1 MPSSPYRHHLW
12 PSFATTSRFNLQRA
26 ALFHNADLCQY
37 VCPIVDRRVRKK
49 LGQGGAGTGMHS
61 AGYLSSHGN
70 CIIAA
75 YGHRAPRL
83 SAKACGGLESFS
95 WRAASFHQRSSGSV
109 HSDNRGEEVW
119 HRGRIPKKQPPEFL
133 LHCRGPQSGDTAAYF
148 LRIKTHQHIAF
159 TLLTHTVPSSSLH
172 LLASDHCH

>member
-1 MPSSPYRHHLW
+1 
-12 PSFATTSRFNLQRA
+12 
-26 ALFHNADLCQY
+26 
-37 VCPIVDRRVRKK
+37 
-49 LGQGGAGTGMHS
+49 MHS

-119 HRGRIPKKQPPEFL
+119 HRERIPKNN
-133 LHCRGPQSGDTAAYF
+133 PQSSCSIAEGLNRETLPPIFYASKDINTLPS
-148 LRIKTHQHIAF
+148 LR
-159 TLLTHTVPSSSLH
+159 
-172 LLASDHCH
+172 